1 MAKLRTKY
9 MGIELRNP
17 IIIGASNMVTDHK
30 FAKKLEEAG
39 AGALVYKS
47 LFEEQV
53 LFERVQLQNDLEAFN
68 EQYAEM
74 TRLFPAVEHAGPQE
88 YLVNLKKL
96 KDSVDIPVFASL
108 NALHKDTW
116 VEYAKLIQETGVDGI
131 ELNFYT
137 MPEEFDRDA
146 SLIEEEQLNT
156 LNAVKRVLNIPV
168 AVKLSSFYSNPL
180 HVIKKMDDEDVDA
193 FVLFNRFFQPD
204 INLENLSLQFPYN
217 LTPESDNRLS
227 LRFAGLLY
235 GNINA
240 DVCANTGIFTSNDV
254 IKMLLGGAS
263 SVQVVSAVMK
273 NGADHIK
280 VMLDGIEKWM
290 DAKGFENIDQFQGLL
305 ARNKIKDPFAYKR
318 AQYVDILLKAKDFNK
333 SYPAV

>member
-1 MAKLRTKY
+1 MAKLRTSY
-9 MGIELRNP
+9 MGIELKNP

-39 AGALVYKS
+39 AAALVYKS

-53 LFERVQLQNDLEAFN
+53 QFERIQLQNDLEAYN
-68 EQYAEM
+68 ELNAEM
-74 TRLFPAVEHAGPQE
+74 TRLFPTVEHAGPQE

-96 KDSVDIPVFASL
+96 KDSVSIPVFASL
-108 NALHKDTW
+108 NATQKDTW
-116 VEYAKLIQETGVDGI
+116 IEYAQLIQDTGVDGI

-146 SLIEEEQLNT
+146 ALVEEHQLDILDN
-156 LNAVKRVLNIPV
+156 VKRVLNIPV
-168 AVKLSSFYSNPL
+168 AVKLSPFYSNPL
-180 HVIKKMDDEDVDA
+180 HVIGRMDDEDVDA

-204 INLENLSLQFPYN
+204 IDLEKEQLHFPYN

-240 DVCANTGIFTSNDV
+240 DICANTGVFTSNDV
-254 IKMLLGGAS
+254 LKMLLAGAS
-263 SVQVVSAVMK
+263 SVQMVSAIMK

-280 VMLDGIEKWM
+280 VVLEGIEKWM
-290 DAKGFENIDQFQGLL
+290 DAKGYTYIKEFQGKL
-305 ARNKIKDPFAYKR
+305 ARKNTKDPFAYKR
-318 AQYVDILLKAKDFNK
+318 AQYVDILLKSRELYKT
-333 SYPAV
+333 YPLK

>member
-1 MAKLRTKY
+1 MAKLRTTY
-9 MGIELRNP
+9 MGIELKNP

-39 AGALVYKS
+39 AAALVYKS

-68 EQYAEM
+68 ETNPEM
-74 TRLFPAVEHAGPQE
+74 ARLFPTVEHAGPKE
-88 YLVNLKKL
+88 YLMNLKKL
-96 KDSVDIPVFASL
+96 KDSVDIPVFGSL

-116 VEYAKLIQETGVDGI
+116 VEYASLIQETGVDGI

-146 SLIEEEQLNT
+146 SMIEEQQLET
-156 LNAVKRVLNIPV
+156 LAAVKRVLKIPV
-168 AVKLSSFYSNPL
+168 AVKLSPFYSNPL
-180 HVIKKMDDEDVDA
+180 HVISKMDDEDIDA

-204 INLENLSLQFPYN
+204 IDLENLKLQFPYN

-240 DVCANTGIFTSNDV
+240 DICANTGVFTANDV
-254 IKMLLGGAS
+254 LKMLLAGAA

-280 VMLDGIEKWM
+280 VMLEGIERWM
-290 DAKGFENIDQFQGLL
+290 DAKGFEYINQFQGSL
-305 ARNKIKDPFAYKR
+305 AREKVKDPFAYKR
-318 AQYVDILLKAKDFNK
+318 AQYVDILLKSRDFYK
-333 SYPAV
+333 TYPLK